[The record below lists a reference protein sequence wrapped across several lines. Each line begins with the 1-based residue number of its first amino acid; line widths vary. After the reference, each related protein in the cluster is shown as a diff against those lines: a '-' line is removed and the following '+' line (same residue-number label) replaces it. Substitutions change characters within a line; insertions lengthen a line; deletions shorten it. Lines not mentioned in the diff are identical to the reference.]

1 MCRRRREMEF
11 ASVARSL
18 SLSLTVVMCRRRR
31 DRESVSLARSLSLSS
46 TKDGFGLLY
55 CSRRRTATRHGI
67 RVSPLCRRRLR
78 VFAACEVLTLRFLP
92 CCVPVAWS
100 IFARWWVIDCLE

>member
-1 MCRRRREMEF
+1 MEF
-11 ASVARSL
+11 ASVALSL
-18 SLSLTVVMCRRRR
+18 SLSQSRRQIASATRNGIR
-31 DRESVSLARSLSLSS
+31 VCKRSLSRWGSSCVVGDETWNPRLSL
-46 TKDGFGLLY
+46 TQ
-55 CSRRRTATRHGI
+55 SRRYVSSATRQGI

-100 IFARWWVIDCLE
+100 SLDDE